1 MSLPVGASG
10 VSTQQI
16 ADDKLVVSIG
26 PQHPGAGHFRFTITV
41 EGDMIVDV
49 NPDPGYVHRGAEK
62 QTEYRNYIQ
71 SIPLLERSSLTD
83 VTNIIGPYSL
93 AAEELMGIQ
102 APPSSTISQNDLI

>member
-1 MSLPVGASG
+1 MPTLSSLMVTEPV
-10 VSTQQI
+10 
-16 ADDKLVVSIG
+16 ADDKLTVSIG

-41 EGDMIVDV
+41 DGDTIVDV
-49 NPDPGYVHRGAEK
+49 LPDPGYVHRGAEK

-83 VTNIIGPYSL
+83 VTNIIGPFSL

-102 APPSSTISQNDLI
+102 APPRAQYLRMI